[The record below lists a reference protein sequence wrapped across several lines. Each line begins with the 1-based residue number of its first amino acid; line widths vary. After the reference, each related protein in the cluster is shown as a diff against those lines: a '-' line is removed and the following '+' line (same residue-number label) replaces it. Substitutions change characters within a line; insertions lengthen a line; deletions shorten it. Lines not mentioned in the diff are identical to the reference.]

1 MKRILIIKPSSM
13 GDVLHAFPAV
23 HALMASDSGLAVD
36 WVINPAFAELLDYL
50 PGIRR
55 KILFRRRELGRFS
68 SFFSAGLELLRE
80 LRREKYDAVI
90 DLQGLFRS
98 ALVGIFARGG
108 LLYGPAEAREKA
120 ARLCYRRK
128 LRYPENTSHAI
139 EKNCAMIRDFSGLE
153 KISCH
158 YPLPE
163 VEKYSESAQRLL
175 AEKGLQGKKRIAI
188 APGARWETKQ
198 WPPEFFAAAAV
209 RIAARLPEY
218 EFVLLGSPAE
228 KELCVRVMEA
238 AETIWITDLSGQT
251 MPGALVEVIRHSE
264 LLICNDSGP
273 MHIAAAAGT
282 PVVALFGPTDPALTG
297 PYGPQC
303 RVIQPELD
311 CLGCLSKSCP
321 TERCHS
327 AVEPERLAENAF
339 QLLKQG
345 VGNK

>member
-1 MKRILIIKPSSM
+1 M
-13 GDVLHAFPAV
+13 
-23 HALMASDSGLAVD
+23 
-36 WVINPAFAELLDYL
+36 
-50 PGIRR
+50 
-55 KILFRRRELGRFS
+55 
-68 SFFSAGLELLRE
+68 
-80 LRREKYDAVI
+80 
-90 DLQGLFRS
+90 
-98 ALVGIFARGG
+98 
-108 LLYGPAEAREKA
+108 
-120 ARLCYRRK
+120 
-128 LRYPENTSHAI
+128 
-139 EKNCAMIRDFSGLE
+139 
-153 KISCH
+153 
-158 YPLPE
+158 
-163 VEKYSESAQRLL
+163 EKYSEAAQRLL

-228 KELCVRVMEA
+228 KELCARVMEA
-238 AETIWITDLSGQT
+238 AKTVRITDLSGET
-251 MPGALVEVIRHSE
+251 TPGGLVEVIRHSE

-282 PVVALFGPTDPALTG
+282 PVLALFGPTDPALTG
-297 PYGPQC
+297 PYGPHC

-311 CLGCLSKSCP
+311 CLGCLSKSCS

-327 AVEPERLAENAF
+327 AVGPERLAENAF